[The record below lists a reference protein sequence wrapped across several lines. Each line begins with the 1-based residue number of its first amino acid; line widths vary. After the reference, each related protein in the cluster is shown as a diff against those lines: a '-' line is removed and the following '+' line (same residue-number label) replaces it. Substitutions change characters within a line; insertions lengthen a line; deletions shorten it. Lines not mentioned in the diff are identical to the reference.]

1 MEFSGGILSLKIL
14 IYLLLCMSASGS
26 IFFLIYLLLNFFTHE
41 SFTASFR
48 YTMLKLNILFF
59 LFPMPLVKYLIQ
71 TWFFHHNPD
80 FTITNGKYFF
90 YRSHFLYI
98 TSAGF
103 VFPNLFAYQKV
114 LIGLWLSI
122 ILLIVISQLYHFF
135 IFKHRIKQY
144 LLPLTNYDKELN
156 SIKADLNIKKD
167 VTLYYCDIEI
177 SPFTYGIK
185 SANIVLTSLVTNESK
200 NMILRHELQHIK
212 SHDFIFRIF
221 ALFVVLLHCFNPI
234 SYLFLKDLKEIQE
247 MNCDEKLVTK
257 FTHEER
263 MKYGHI
269 LISISSKA
277 KALTAPALYFSQN
290 NKTFLTKRIKKI
302 AITNFNKTSHIIIA
316 TVILCIFSAIPVFAY
331 SPESIDW
338 RNSSTQIQHNIEES
352 TWIELDVDSSIDSE
366 TSLSFPQD
374 EKTFSICKQ
383 YVLLSNGTI
392 IPLKDTSI
400 EPFSTCKH
408 SFKNGTFKSH
418 IRKGKGCIVKSYS
431 VRICTKCNAIQD
443 KSLISSMHY
452 TKCPHN

>member
-1 MEFSGGILSLKIL
+1 MKIL

-234 SYLFLKDLKEIQE
+234 SYLFLKDLKEVQE
-247 MNCDEKLVTK
+247 MNCDEKLTTK

-263 MKYGHI
+263 IKYGHI

-277 KALTAPALYFSQN
+277 KALTAPAIYLSQN

-302 AITNFNKTSHIIIA
+302 VSTKFNRTSHIIMA
-316 TVILCIFSAIPVFAY
+316 TLVLCIFSSIPVFAY
-331 SPESIDW
+331 SPETIDW
-338 RNSSTQIQHNIEES
+338 RDSSVQIQDSIKKS
-352 TWIELDVDSSIDSE
+352 TWIELEVDSSIDSE
-366 TSLSFPQD
+366 KPLTFPND
-374 EKTFSICKQ
+374 EKLFSSYKQ
-383 YVLLSNGTI
+383 YVLFNDGSILPLS
-392 IPLKDTSI
+392 DTLVQ
-400 EPFSTCKH
+400 PFAKCKH
-408 SFKNGTFKSH
+408 AFKNGTLKSH
-418 IRKGKGCIVKSYS
+418 IPKGKGCIVETYS
-431 VRICTKCNAIQD
+431 VKVCTKCSSIQN
-443 KSLISSMHY
+443 KAMISSMHY
-452 TKCPHN
+452 VKCPHK

>member
-1 MEFSGGILSLKIL
+1 MKIL

-212 SHDFIFRIF
+212 SHDFIFRIHDKF
-221 ALFVVLLHCFNPI
+221 PCIFIGTAHMETIVIQIFQKLFR
-234 SYLFLKDLKEIQE
+234 
-247 MNCDEKLVTK
+247 LVC
-257 FTHEER
+257 
-263 MKYGHI
+263 I
-269 LISISSKA
+269 LICNVKCQIFLFIIS
-277 KALTAPALYFSQN
+277 
-290 NKTFLTKRIKKI
+290 
-302 AITNFNKTSHIIIA
+302 
-316 TVILCIFSAIPVFAY
+316 
-331 SPESIDW
+331 
-338 RNSSTQIQHNIEES
+338 
-352 TWIELDVDSSIDSE
+352 
-366 TSLSFPQD
+366 
-374 EKTFSICKQ
+374 
-383 YVLLSNGTI
+383 
-392 IPLKDTSI
+392 
-400 EPFSTCKH
+400 
-408 SFKNGTFKSH
+408 
-418 IRKGKGCIVKSYS
+418 
-431 VRICTKCNAIQD
+431 
-443 KSLISSMHY
+443 
-452 TKCPHN
+452 